1 MIRLILLLAII
12 SYSIAHGESLH
23 DYVIMM
29 AFETNVKEEEI
40 IERIEEVNLLRAF
53 DLEERNSL
61 GETPLIAS
69 AKIKAPKVLKFLLS
83 KNVYLDAVDS
93 EGYTALHIAVRHK
106 SREYEVDKEIIEQL
120 VLAGANLEARG
131 PFGDTP
137 LMTAIKSQRHI
148 EIVNFLIEN
157 GANIF
162 TKDSHGWGLLE
173 SVISFPRYIN
183 PKIVKKFIDLGLD
196 VNSKVPVENSPLL
209 LATVYG
215 TDEIFDLLIE
225 AGADVNALSDKGN
238 SVLYLLMKSRPNSR
252 FIERLRKLGAQ
263 EVCTRCDNTTD

>member
-1 MIRLILLLAII
+1 MIRLILLLAAI

-23 DYVIMM
+23 NYVIMM

-40 IERIEEVNLLRAF
+40 IERIEEVTLLRAF

-83 KNVYLDAVDS
+83 KNVNLEAVDN
-93 EGYTALHIAVRHK
+93 EGYTALHTAVRHK

-131 PFGDTP
+131 PLGNTP
-137 LMTAIKSQRHI
+137 LMIAIKSQRRY
-148 EIVNFLIEN
+148 EIVKFLIEN

-162 TKDSHGWGLLE
+162 TKDDWDWGLLE
-173 SVISFPRYIN
+173 RVITRPRYTD
-183 PKIVKKFIDLGLD
+183 PKIVRKLIDLGLN

-209 LATVYG
+209 LAAVYG
-215 TDEIFDLLIE
+215 TDEIFELMIE

-238 SVLYLLMKSRPNSR
+238 SVLYLLLKSRPNSP

>member
-1 MIRLILLLAII
+1 MVRLILLLVAI
-12 SYSIAHGESLH
+12 SYSVAHGESLH
-23 DYVIMM
+23 NYVSM
-29 AFETNVKEEEI
+29 AAFGYEVKEEEV
-40 IERIEEVNLLRAF
+40 IEKIEETLLFRTF
-53 DLEERNSL
+53 DFDERNSR
-61 GETPLIAS
+61 GETPLMVT
-69 AKIKAPKVLKFLLS
+69 AKYKIPKVFKFLLS
-83 KNVYLDAVDS
+83 KNVNLDAVDN
-93 EGYTALHIAVRHK
+93 EGYTALHKAVRYK
-106 SREYEVDKEIIEQL
+106 SPEYNVDKEIIEQL

-137 LMTAIKSQRHI
+137 LMIAIKSQRHI
-148 EIVNFLIEN
+148 EIVNFLIKN

-173 SVISFPRYIN
+173 RVISYPRYTN
-183 PKIVKKFIDLGLD
+183 PKIVEKLIDLSLN

-209 LATVYG
+209 LAAIYG
-215 TDEIFDLLIE
+215 TNEIFDLLIE

-263 EVCTRCDNTTD
+263 EVCTRCENTTD

>member
-1 MIRLILLLAII
+1 MVRLILLLAAI
-12 SYSIAHGESLH
+12 SYSVAHGESLH
-23 DYVIMM
+23 NYVSM
-29 AFETNVKEEEI
+29 AAFGYEVKEEEV
-40 IERIEEVNLLRAF
+40 IEKIEETLLFRTF
-53 DLEERNSL
+53 DFDERNSS
-61 GETPLIAS
+61 GETPLIVTARY
-69 AKIKAPKVLKFLLS
+69 KVPKVLKFLLS
-83 KNVYLDAVDS
+83 KNVNLDAVDN
-93 EGYTALHIAVRHK
+93 EGYTALHNAIM
-106 SREYEVDKEIIEQL
+106 YESAEHNVEKEIIEQL

-131 PFGDTP
+131 PLGQTP
-137 LMTAIKSQRHI
+137 LMIAIRGQRHI

-173 SVISFPRYIN
+173 SVISFPRHID
-183 PKIVKKFIDLGLD
+183 PRIVKKLIDLGLN
-196 VNSKVPVENSPLL
+196 VNSKVPVENSPLR
-209 LATVYG
+209 LAAVYG

-263 EVCTRCDNTTD
+263 EVCTRCDNNTD

>member
-1 MIRLILLLAII
+1 MVRFFLLLVAI

-23 DYVIMM
+23 NYVSM
-29 AFETNVKEEEI
+29 AAFGANVKEEEV
-40 IERIEEVNLLRAF
+40 IEKIEKALLFRTF
-53 DLEERNSL
+53 DFDERNSR
-61 GETPLIAS
+61 GKTPLIVT
-69 AKIKAPKVLKFLLS
+69 AKFKNPKVLKFLLS
-83 KNVYLDAVDS
+83 KNVNLEAVDH
-93 EGYTALHIAVRHK
+93 EGYTALHNAIMYKYAEHNV
-106 SREYEVDKEIIEQL
+106 ELEIIEQL

-131 PFGDTP
+131 PLGETP
-137 LMTAIKSQRHI
+137 LMIAIKSQRHI

-252 FIERLRKLGAQ
+252 FIERLRELGAQ
-263 EVCTRCDNTTD
+263 EVCVQCDNTTD